1 MMHLYATQLKL
12 ILSLISPQVSSV
24 DFNSI
29 LYTYMYKHKQV
40 DQSITGG
47 VIISR
52 FQFMYCV
59 YPATFLHVKVAY
71 FISMVD

>member
-12 ILSLISPQVSSV
+12 LLSLISQVSV

-29 LYTYMYKHKQV
+29 LYTYTYIHKQV

-47 VIISR
+47 VIISG

-59 YPATFLHVKVAY
+59 YPGTFLHVKVAY